1 MYKKNKELI
10 SNKKIFMKKIFIRLI
25 CSICELKIS
34 DRISSKI
41 IVVGNILE
49 KICMTSGKE
58 LNG

>member
-1 MYKKNKELI
+1 MYRKNKELI
-10 SNKKIFMKKIFIRLI
+10 SNKKIFIKKIFIRLI
-25 CSICELKIS
+25 EFICELKIS

-49 KICMTSGKE
+49 KVCMTSGKE